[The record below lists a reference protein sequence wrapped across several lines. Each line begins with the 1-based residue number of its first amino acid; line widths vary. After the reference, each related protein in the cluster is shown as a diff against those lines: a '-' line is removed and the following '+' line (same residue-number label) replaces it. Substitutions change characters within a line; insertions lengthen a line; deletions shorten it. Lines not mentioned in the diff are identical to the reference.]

1 MTERDERALRAALGA
16 LPPDETLD
24 LAEVRRRAA
33 DRRRGS
39 RVVVGIA
46 VALVLV
52 AGVIGVPRLFP
63 TGGAA
68 QSTSA
73 EQAGPE
79 SEAGAESAQA
89 DRAPEGWRTEYYR
102 DISFK
107 VPADWGYAIPPQ
119 SDWCAD
125 EPRGV
130 PRPEQRQ
137 PYVWLEGPLAVRSI
151 GCPEMP
157 PSLLTEHVVALEP
170 GPAED
175 YREGS
180 SLVAGWWVVTRFR
193 GSAILIVT
201 TKDLPRAEQILDSS
215 AVVAD
220 DTTPC
225 PTNSPVAGPL
235 GTRPTQS
242 RDLAELG
249 DVDQVVLCQY
259 VPDLEAAVGEP
270 HLRAA
275 RQLTGR
281 SADQLVAELRSAP
294 INDTTCNPGPPDGLP
309 ELAVLARVQAD
320 GQTHD
325 ILIAAAGCPDG
336 DRGMAGGIDDGTTL
350 RLLTRE
356 ACGRLLTPP
365 IALYTGSGEVGRNC
379 LG

>member
-24 LAEVRRRAA
+24 LAEVRRQAA

-46 VALVLV
+46 VALVLL

-63 TGGAA
+63 GGQA

-73 EQAGPE
+73 GQAGPE
-79 SEAGAESAQA
+79 SGARADSAPTDA
-89 DRAPEGWRTEYYR
+89 AAEGWRTEYYR
-102 DISFK
+102 DISFE

-125 EPRGV
+125 DPRGV
-130 PRPEQRQ
+130 PQSEQGQ
-137 PYVWLEGPLAVRSI
+137 PYVWLEGPIAVRTI
-151 GCPEMP
+151 GCPAMP

-170 GPAED
+170 VPAED
-175 YREGS
+175 YLEGS
-180 SLVAGWWVVTRFR
+180 SQVAGWWVVTRFR

-201 TKDLPRAEQILDSS
+201 TKDLDRAEQILGSS
-215 AVVAD
+215 RVVGD
-220 DTTPC
+220 DTPC
-225 PTNSPVAGPL
+225 PTNSPVAAPL
-235 GTRPTQS
+235 GTRPTKS
-242 RDLAELG
+242 SGLAELG

-275 RQLTGR
+275 QQLTGR
-281 SADQLVAELRSAP
+281 SADQLVADLQSAP
-294 INDTTCNPGPPDGLP
+294 INDTTCNPAPLDGLP

-325 ILIAAAGCPDG
+325 IFIAAAGCPDG

-350 RLLTRE
+350 RLLTRG